1 MAENTQEQQSETTCI
16 TDTQVSQINESLI
29 LIREKCQN
37 LYDVVSHLD
46 QDWLLIAQPRL
57 NSLLQIPEHSA
68 ETLAIVRK
76 LGNWPNEYA
85 DIKVKIERLSTDALN
100 ISKSLSAENQLHE
113 KQIQSLALLDTRL
126 KDLGASFEQWKAN
139 SQAKH
144 TEHEQALRLID
155 SVNQSTAGEIST
167 IRESLRQG
175 HESLHLAIKDIEK
188 QADRTRSVL
197 METLR
202 DVQQR
207 FDKQSLSIQQLHD
220 AMNAMSRGIEQS
232 THQND
237 ASHRE
242 TRDRLSE
249 LQQTISPVAVI
260 SNQLSGLPVQ
270 VAGLDKSIQA
280 YVSRLKADVDTS
292 LQREL
297 LLRVEDI
304 NAKIVASGINTE
316 KELTAKMADFSGGI
330 SEKIENNLKT
340 RLDTF
345 IDVFD
350 KMEIRLKNDFVRV
363 SSGVESKIDEKFK
376 AKIRSPVFEFTWE
389 GSKTVLV
396 LLLPLVLAGLAVWGV
411 LYMHNELNVNLTKQN
426 GEKWQQEI
434 NRQADK
440 EKALNE
446 REHSCRED
454 YYKEKERANRLE
466 FELSSLRNKQRE
478 QKPLSG
484 PVRSGP
490 VPASPVVKSD
500 GRGGSMTFSGTLHLA
515 PAASPARQDAPATGE
530 GTSSTPSVPGKPVKP
545 AAPSGKTGT

>member
-144 TEHEQALRLID
+144 TEHEHALRLID

-260 SNQLSGLPVQ
+260 SSQLSSLPVQ
-270 VAGLDKSIQA
+270 IAG
-280 YVSRLKADVDTS
+280 VDTS
-292 LQREL
+292 IQTHISKLRTDFDTILHREL
-297 LLRVEDI
+297 AGSVEKMHADILDASSRIEMDILKKIIESISGVSDNVERNLNGKFEEIMNNIGTLGGNIDGKIGDRVRETVETKFKVSELELRF
-304 NAKIVASGINTE
+304 KS
-316 KELTAKMADFSGGI
+316 
-330 SEKIENNLKT
+330 SEK
-340 RLDTF
+340 
-345 IDVFD
+345 
-350 KMEIRLKNDFVRV
+350 MFVY
-363 SSGVESKIDEKFK
+363 IF
-376 AKIRSPVFEFTWE
+376 PV
-389 GSKTVLV
+389 VLS
-396 LLLPLVLAGLAVWGV
+396 VLAGCWI
-411 LYMHNELNVNLTKQN
+411 LYINREVNVNLTKQN

-446 REHSCRED
+446 KEHSCRED

-484 PVRSGP
+484 PIRSGP

-545 AAPSGKTGT
+545 AAPSGKAGT

>member
-68 ETLAIVRK
+68 EILAIVRK
-76 LGNWPNEYA
+76 FGNWPNDYA

-100 ISKSLSAENQLHE
+100 ISKSLSVENQLHE
-113 KQIQSLALLDTRL
+113 KQIQSLSLLDTRL

-220 AMNAMSRGIEQS
+220 AMNAMSHGIEQS

-270 VAGLDKSIQA
+270 VAGLDTSIQ
-280 YVSRLKADVDTS
+280 SHISKLRTDFDTI
-292 LQREL
+292 LHREL
-297 LLRVEDI
+297 SGSVEKMHADILDASSRIEMDILKKIIESISGVSDNVERNLNGKFEEIMNNIGTLGGNIDGKIGDRVRETVET
-304 NAKIVASGINTE
+304 KFKVS
-316 KELTAKMADFSGGI
+316 ELEVRFRS
-330 SEKIENNLKT
+330 SEKI
-340 RLDTF
+340 F
-345 IDVFD
+345 MYIF
-350 KMEIRLKNDFVRV
+350 
-363 SSGVESKIDEKFK
+363 
-376 AKIRSPVFEFTWE
+376 PV
-389 GSKTVLV
+389 VLS
-396 LLLPLVLAGLAVWGV
+396 VLACCWI
-411 LYMHNELNVNLTKQN
+411 LYINREVNVNLTKQN
-426 GEKWQQEI
+426 GEKLQQEI

-446 REHSCRED
+446 KEHSCRED

>member
-37 LYDVVSHLD
+37 LYDVISHLD

-144 TEHEQALRLID
+144 TENEHALRLID
-155 SVNQSTAGEIST
+155 SSSRSVAAEVAAVKELLRKEHETFHHEID
-167 IRESLRQG
+167 
-175 HESLHLAIKDIEK
+175 DIEK
-188 QADRTRSVL
+188 QAELTRSL
-197 METLR
+197 LTELQR
-202 DVQQR
+202 DALQR
-207 FDKQSLSIQQLHD
+207 FEQQSASILQFHE
-220 AMNAMSRGIEQS
+220 AMSAMSRGLDQS
-232 THQND
+232 TQQNES
-237 ASHRE
+237 SHRE
-242 TRDRLSE
+242 TRDRLNQ
-249 LQQTISPVAVI
+249 LQQTINPVAVI
-260 SNQLSGLPVQ
+260 SDQLSDLPVKIT
-270 VAGLDKSIQA
+270 ALDTTIQSSI
-280 YVSRLKADVDTS
+280 SKLRADVDTIVH
-292 LQREL
+292 REL
-297 LLRVEDI
+297 AGVVERM
-304 NAKIVASGINTE
+304 NANVVDSCGNI
-316 KELTAKMADFSGGI
+316 AKVI
-330 SEKIENNLKT
+330 SALKS
-340 RLDTF
+340 DMMNF
-345 IDVFD
+345 G
-350 KMEIRLKNDFVRV
+350 
-363 SSGVESKIDEKFK
+363 SGVENRLDEKLNATIK
-376 AKIRSPVFEFTWE
+376 GPSFEVKWISTEKLFMY
-389 GSKTVLV
+389 VL
-396 LLLPLVLAGLAVWGV
+396 PFVLASLAVWWMLSINREINMG
-411 LYMHNELNVNLTKQN
+411 LSKQN

-446 REHSCRED
+446 KEHSCRED

>member
-1 MAENTQEQQSETTCI
+1 M
-16 TDTQVSQINESLI
+16 
-29 LIREKCQN
+29 
-37 LYDVVSHLD
+37 
-46 QDWLLIAQPRL
+46 
-57 NSLLQIPEHSA
+57 
-68 ETLAIVRK
+68 
-76 LGNWPNEYA
+76 
-85 DIKVKIERLSTDALN
+85 STDALN

-144 TEHEQALRLID
+144 TEHEHALRLID

-260 SNQLSGLPVQ
+260 SSQLSSLPVQ
-270 VAGLDKSIQA
+270 IAG
-280 YVSRLKADVDTS
+280 VDTS
-292 LQREL
+292 IQTHISKLRTDFDTILHREL
-297 LLRVEDI
+297 AGSVEKMHADILDASSRIEMDILKKIIESISGVSDNVERNLNGKFEEIMNNIGTLGGNIDGKIGDRVRETVETKFKVSELELRF
-304 NAKIVASGINTE
+304 KS
-316 KELTAKMADFSGGI
+316 
-330 SEKIENNLKT
+330 SEK
-340 RLDTF
+340 
-345 IDVFD
+345 
-350 KMEIRLKNDFVRV
+350 MFVY
-363 SSGVESKIDEKFK
+363 IF
-376 AKIRSPVFEFTWE
+376 PV
-389 GSKTVLV
+389 VLS
-396 LLLPLVLAGLAVWGV
+396 VLAGCWI
-411 LYMHNELNVNLTKQN
+411 LYINREVNVNLTKQN

-440 EKALNE
+440 EK
-446 REHSCRED
+446 HSMR
-454 YYKEKERANRLE
+454 KNIAVAKIIIKK
-466 FELSSLRNKQRE
+466 RN
-478 QKPLSG
+478 G
-484 PVRSGP
+484 PIG
-490 VPASPVVKSD
+490 
-500 GRGGSMTFSGTLHLA
+500 
-515 PAASPARQDAPATGE
+515 
-530 GTSSTPSVPGKPVKP
+530 
-545 AAPSGKTGT
+545 